1 MTAAGVRIVGG
12 LFVDMESAPPR
23 AKYVCLLCDTT
34 DGPVVGRGKVA
45 AFVPDARLNH
55 RATCPAYQQGAQ
67 AA

>member
-1 MTAAGVRIVGG
+1 MTTAQQHIVGG

-23 AKYVCLLCDTT
+23 AKYECLLCNTT
-34 DGPVVGRGKVA
+34 TGPVVGRGKVA

-67 AA
+67 AP